1 MTAGFD
7 QPTGLTARVEAL
19 ATVPACHLVVTV
31 QYSTVQYSTVQYSTV
46 QYRTVTVQYQ
56 NLSTVPYS
64 YSTVPKP
71 QTYVIRCHPKPGQK
85 Q

>member
-46 QYRTVTVQYQ
+46 QLQYSTKTSVQYRTVTVQYQ
-56 NLSTVPYS
+56 NL
-64 YSTVPKP
+64 
-71 QTYVIRCHPKPGQK
+71 RHM
-85 Q
+85 